1 MPIKIPRFPLLPR
14 FVLDAPEL
22 PGVIALWEL
31 DQLIYLGRST
41 PGFTIRKALMAHQ
54 EARYPCTAAATH
66 FAWEAARDPAA
77 RERELLAEY
86 FEEHRG
92 FPRCNAAET

>member
-1 MPIKIPRFPLLPR
+1 MPIKIPRFPLLSH
-14 FVLDAPEL
+14 FVLDAPDL
-22 PGVIALWEL
+22 LGVIALWEH
-31 DQLIYLGRST
+31 DQLIYLGRGT
-41 PGFTIRKALMAHQ
+41 PGSTIRKMLTAHV
-54 EARYPCTAAATH
+54 ESRHPCTAAATH

-86 FEEHRG
+86 FDEHQG